1 MEQEHDRNSLN
12 RPATANVAASLQE
25 VARQVADELRT
36 LLRMRAEVTR
46 RIGTLKKTAAG
57 LASTFGTNM
66 LSEDLSE
73 TLEGSSPS
81 RRKGL
86 TDKCREILIQSDSPL
101 TSRDICERLF
111 KEAPLVLANHKDPVA
126 SVTTVLNRLVE
137 YGEVRRV
144 PLADDKRAWQWVT
157 EGDIR
162 PHQGRVL

>member
-1 MEQEHDRNSLN
+1 MEQEHDRNQLSS
-12 RPATANVAASLQE
+12 PSTNVATSLQE
-25 VARQVADELRT
+25 VARQVADELRR
-36 LLRMRAEVTR
+36 LLEMRAEVTR

-66 LSEDLSE
+66 LNEDFSE
-73 TLEGSSPS
+73 TLEVSGPN

-101 TSRDICERLF
+101 TSRDVCEILR
-111 KEAPLVLANHKDPVA
+111 KEAPAVLANHKDPVA

-144 PLADDKRAWQWVT
+144 ALSDDKRAWQWVT
-157 EGDIR
+157 EGET
-162 PHQGRVL
+162 GL

>member
-1 MEQEHDRNSLN
+1 MEQEHDRNQLSS
-12 RPATANVAASLQE
+12 PSTNVATSLQE
-25 VARQVADELRT
+25 VARQVADELRR
-36 LLRMRAEVTR
+36 LLEMRAEVTR

-66 LSEDLSE
+66 LNEDFSE
-73 TLEGSSPS
+73 TLEVSGPN

-101 TSRDICERLF
+101 TSRDVCEILL
-111 KEAPLVLANHKDPVA
+111 KEAPVVLANHKDPVA

-144 PLADDKRAWQWVT
+144 ALSDDKRAWQWVT
-157 EGDIR
+157 EGET
-162 PHQGRVL
+162 GL